1 MSTEFYNIN
10 AKDFYE
16 RTVSLDIKNL
26 YEPFLERIKK
36 KAHILDAGCGSGRDT
51 KYFLD
56 QGYKVSAFDASS
68 EMVKLASALTGE
80 PIETKMFHEMTEE
93 NIYDGIWACASLL
106 HVPLQDLQETMQV
119 MNRSLKQG
127 ATFYASFK
135 LGSIE
140 RQKEGRHFTDL
151 NKDMLKT
158 IINKIDNLKL
168 DRTWITKDVRNNKR
182 EEWLNI
188 LMINN
193 ND

>member
-26 YEPFLERIKK
+26 YEPFLERIEKG
-36 KAHILDAGCGSGRDT
+36 AHILDAGCGSGRDT
-51 KYFLD
+51 KYFLH

-80 PIETKMFHEMTEE
+80 PVETKMFHEMTEE

-119 MNRSLKQG
+119 MNHSLKQG

-151 NKDMLKT
+151 NEDILKT
-158 IINKIDNLKL
+158 IINKIDNIQL
-168 DRTWITKDVRNNKR
+168 DQTWITEDVRNDKT
-182 EEWLNI
+182 EEWLNA
-188 LMINN
+188 LMTKY
-193 ND
+193 

>member
-26 YEPFLERIKK
+26 YEPFLERIEKG
-36 KAHILDAGCGSGRDT
+36 AHILDAGCGSGRDT

-80 PIETKMFHEMTEE
+80 PIKTKMFHEMTEE
-93 NIYDGIWACASLL
+93 NVYDGIWACASLL

-151 NKDMLKT
+151 NEDILKT
-158 IINKIDNLKL
+158 IINKIDNIQL
-168 DRTWITKDVRNNKR
+168 DQTWITEDVRNDKT
-182 EEWLNI
+182 EEWLNA
-188 LMINN
+188 LMTKY
-193 ND
+193 

>member
-26 YEPFLERIKK
+26 YEPFLERIEKG
-36 KAHILDAGCGSGRDT
+36 AHILDAGCGSGRDT

-56 QGYKVSAFDASS
+56 QGYKVTAFDASS
-68 EMVKLASALTGE
+68 EMAQLASALTGE
-80 PIETKMFHEMTEE
+80 PIKTQKFQEMTEE
-93 NIYDGIWACASLL
+93 KIYDGIWACASLL
-106 HVPLQDLQETMQV
+106 HVPLEDLQETMQV

-140 RQKEGRHFTDL
+140 RQKDGRHFTDL
-151 NKDMLKT
+151 NEDMLKT
-158 IINKIDNLKL
+158 IINKIDN
-168 DRTWITKDVRNNKR
+168 
-182 EEWLNI
+182 
-188 LMINN
+188 
-193 ND
+193 

>member
-26 YEPFLERIKK
+26 YEPFLERIEKG
-36 KAHILDAGCGSGRDT
+36 AHILDAGCGSGRDT

-80 PIETKMFHEMTEE
+80 PVETKMFHEMTEE

-119 MNRSLKQG
+119 MNHSLKQG

-151 NKDMLKT
+151 NEDMLKT

>member
-26 YEPFLERIKK
+26 YEPFLERIEKG
-36 KAHILDAGCGSGRDT
+36 AHILDAGCGSGRDT

-80 PIETKMFHEMTEE
+80 PIKTKMFHEMTEE

-119 MNRSLKQG
+119 MNHSLKQG

-151 NKDMLKT
+151 NEDMLKT

>member
-1 MSTEFYNIN
+1 MSTEFFNIS

-16 RTVSLDIKNL
+16 RTVCFDFKNL
-26 YEPFLERIKK
+26 YELLLERIEK
-36 KAHILDAGCGSGRDT
+36 KAHILDAGCGSGRDP

-80 PIETKMFHEMTEE
+80 PIKTKMFHEMTEE
-93 NIYDGIWACASLL
+93 NVYDGIWACASLL

-151 NKDMLKT
+151 NEDMLKT